1 MALWWAIT
9 RELGFI
15 PTEHKPIMT
24 LPPHVMKA
32 PCLARYYSVDTGY
45 LSNSHPQSLANLYRT
60 SSNVF
65 TTFQTLTCNK
75 RKPFEVVDVNGSYDP
90 AGVVQSLGGSWCL
103 KKYVFMVLCHVLCFV
118 LIPGRVA
125 AASAADNG
133 DPNTIL
139 NASCDILAISMGIMT
154 PSKRWRLGWLVLIK
168 GCHQLQSLIAQT
180 DSKVSIWNLEPLK
193 YRQPIDYWFIC
204 WGMIRFFWIWNKI
217 SKIFSFCWEKND
229 FLHQLCV
236 FVHIFCC
243 GFVSSIPSQ
252 LYQERSQEWRE
263 PGLWIIR

>member
-1 MALWWAIT
+1 
-9 RELGFI
+9 
-15 PTEHKPIMT
+15 
-24 LPPHVMKA
+24 
-32 PCLARYYSVDTGY
+32 
-45 LSNSHPQSLANLYRT
+45 
-60 SSNVF
+60 
-65 TTFQTLTCNK
+65 
-75 RKPFEVVDVNGSYDP
+75 
-90 AGVVQSLGGSWCL
+90 
-103 KKYVFMVLCHVLCFV
+103 MVLCHVLCFV

-168 GCHQLQSLIAQT
+168 GCHQLQCLIAQT
-180 DSKVSIWNLEPLK
+180 DSKVFIWNLEPLK